1 MTNNGSEIS
10 TTIWDAIVIG
20 GGPAG
25 AAAAI
30 TLARNSRSVL
40 LLEKRIKAGFTLG
53 ESLPPAAIGVVEH
66 FLGSVEKDI
75 GVGITKTIGITKTKG
90 NVSCWQHAAPQI
102 SDFFFTPKGF
112 GLCIDRTNF
121 DQALRD
127 VALKCGVSVLYGAQL
142 TGCRRSENYQRWDVE
157 VSSKSSK
164 QTYHAKY
171 LLDCSGRRSVVAR
184 ALGIERQCH
193 DNLFAYAQRFVS
205 ASGEDSG
212 LDKDAYT
219 RIEASPEGWWY
230 SNRLPLA
237 NTSKSTER
245 LVVLHTDK
253 DSSAAQQAATPS
265 GFLKLIAQSPHISS
279 YLNKFAY
286 TPIGKIKG
294 AAAGSERLVQ
304 FCGEGW
310 LAVGDAAQAYDP
322 LSSQGIYKALNS
334 ASSAGQMV
342 NYALAK
348 SEQSPSSENDD
359 QFFLKRY
366 AHEQEQLWADYVQQH
381 KYYYASQP
389 RWLDQPFWNQRGSS
403 TDVGSESQLV
413 RGVL

>member
-1 MTNNGSEIS
+1 MTNNGSDIS
-10 TTIWDAIVIG
+10 TTIWDAIIVG

-25 AAAAI
+25 SAAAI
-30 TLARNSRSVL
+30 TLARNGRSVL
-40 LLEKRIKAGFTLG
+40 LLEKHTKAGFTLG

-75 GVGITKTIGITKTKG
+75 GVGITKTKG
-90 NVSCWQHAAPQI
+90 NVSCWQQAAPQT

-112 GLCIDRTNF
+112 GLCIDRSNF
-121 DQALRD
+121 DQALRN
-127 VALKCGVSVLYGAQL
+127 VALESGVSVLYGAQL
-142 TGCRRSENYQRWDVE
+142 TDCRRSKNYHRWDAE
-157 VSSKSSK
+157 VSSKASR

-171 LLDCSGRRSVVAR
+171 LLDCSGRHSAVAK

-205 ASGEDSG
+205 ASGED
-212 LDKDAYT
+212 KDAYT
-219 RIEASPEGWWY
+219 RIEASPQGWWY
-230 SNRLPLA
+230 SNKLPLA
-237 NTSKSTER
+237 STANTTER
-245 LVVLHTDK
+245 LVVFHTDK
-253 DSSAAQQAATPS
+253 NSIAAQEAAAPNR
-265 GFLKLIAQSPHISS
+265 FLKLLAQSPHISS
-279 YLNKFAY
+279 YLDRYAY

-294 AAAGSERLVQ
+294 AAAGSERLTQ
-304 FCGEGW
+304 FCGDGW

-334 ASSAGQMV
+334 ASSAAQMV

-348 SEQSPSSENDD
+348 SEQNQNAQNDN

-366 AHEQEQLWADYVQQH
+366 AHEQELLWADYIQQY

-403 TDVGSESQLV
+403 TDVDSESQLV

>member
-1 MTNNGSEIS
+1 MVSNDSEIS
-10 TTIWDAIVIG
+10 TPIWDAIIVG

-25 AAAAI
+25 SAAAI
-30 TLARNSRSVL
+30 TLARSGRSVL
-40 LLEKRIKAGFTLG
+40 LLEKQIKVGFTLG

-66 FLGSVEKDI
+66 FLGSVKTL
-75 GVGITKTIGITKTKG
+75 GIANTLGITKTKG
-90 NVSCWQHAAPQI
+90 NVSCWQQEAPQT

-112 GLCIDRTNF
+112 GLCIDRNNF
-121 DQALRD
+121 DQELRD
-127 VALKCGVSVLYGAQL
+127 AAVELGVSVLYGAQL
-142 TGCRRSENYQRWDVE
+142 TGCRRSENYKRWDVE
-157 VSSKSSK
+157 VSSKSSR
-164 QTYHAKY
+164 QTYHTKY
-171 LLDCSGRRSVVAR
+171 LLDCSGRRSVVAK
-184 ALGIERQCH
+184 ALGVERQCH
-193 DNLFAYAQRFVS
+193 DSLFAYAQRFVS
-205 ASGEDSG
+205 ASGEDA
-212 LDKDAYT
+212 DAYT

-230 SNRLPLA
+230 SNKLPVA
-237 NTSKSTER
+237 RTSNSTER
-245 LVVLHTDK
+245 LVVFHTDK
-253 DSSAAQQAATPS
+253 NSLAAQQAGTLS
-265 GFLKLIAQSPHISS
+265 GFLKLLAQSPHISS
-279 YLNKFAY
+279 YLDKFAY

-294 AAAGSERLVQ
+294 AAAGSERLTQ
-304 FCGEGW
+304 FSGEGW

-348 SEQSPSSENDD
+348 SEQSLRSQNDD

-381 KYYYASQP
+381 KYYYSSQS

-403 TDVGSESQLV
+403 TGVDSESQMV